1 MRLFF
6 SIILL
11 VATIAGF
18 ALFIVPHYNAV
29 RALRAQA
36 ADYNQILDN
45 AKTLARE
52 RNRLVE
58 KYNAFDA
65 SQLAKLDAMLPT
77 NPQNVALIL
86 ELDAVATQN
95 GLLLQN
101 VKIDSSENQP
111 APSARPGTATNNDIG
126 TLSITFTATGPYGG
140 FVNFLQSMERS
151 LRIIDITKVSF
162 TALEDKANY
171 QYTVGIKTY
180 WLK

>member
-11 VATIAGF
+11 VASIAGF
-18 ALFIVPHYNAV
+18 ALFIVPHYNNV
-29 RALRAQA
+29 RSLRAEA
-36 ADYNQILDN
+36 ADYNQVLDN

-65 SQLAKLDAMLPT
+65 GQLAKLDAMLPT
-77 NPQNVALIL
+77 TPENVALIL
-86 ELDAVATQN
+86 ELDAIATQN
-95 GLLLQN
+95 GLALQN
-101 VKIDSSENQP
+101 VKIDSSESQ
-111 APSARPGTATNNDIG
+111 APSAARPGTAANNDTG

-151 LRIIDITKVSF
+151 LRIININKVSF